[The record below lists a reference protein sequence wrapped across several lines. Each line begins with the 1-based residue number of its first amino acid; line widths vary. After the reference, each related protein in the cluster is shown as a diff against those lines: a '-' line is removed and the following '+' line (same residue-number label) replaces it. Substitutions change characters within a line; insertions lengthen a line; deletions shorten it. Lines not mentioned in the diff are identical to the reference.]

1 MEEDALTT
9 SVLEHRVSTPLVGHT
24 TACVSRHPHLPA
36 APTSRRPAHT
46 PQAHTHEC
54 VHRDTCVL
62 ACVCVCVCVRVLVFG
77 GVSCAGVAGLRGNE
91 GGRVRGWG
99 GTRGCKGW
107 VGGGN
112 KNLLEEAV

>member
-54 VHRDTCVL
+54 VHSDTCVL
-62 ACVCVCVCVRVLVFG
+62 ACVCVCVCVCVCWCLGVCLVQ
-77 GVSCAGVAGLRGNE
+77 VLRGCGE
-91 GGRVRGWG
+91 TRAGG
-99 GTRGCKGW
+99 
-107 VGGGN
+107 
-112 KNLLEEAV
+112 